1 MFMLTREE
9 RHRFAEWLAFQAQTN
24 IGLADQLDSLNVF
37 GLGRVNNLARGYRAI
52 YSSRTVDLATA
63 CASS

>member
-37 GLGRVNNLARGYRAI
+37 GGGKRYRTIAAAQ
-52 YSSRTVDLATA
+52 SLVAAVTFS
-63 CASS
+63 